1 VIKVISSIVPVKC
14 ALSFVFVDKVCE
26 YFGVKIGM
34 YFTYLGHYT
43 AALLWPAFLG
53 TMFWLL
59 SGSHQVVS
67 HILCWPFHVLIYVQ
81 FFFYF
86 SSYFLFFATKNSVT
100 VTFTQF
106 LPVTLFSFY
115 SIVQLYSSTVGLYSM
130 PRIQSLTDHCTQMC
144 RILICFL

>member
-43 AALLWPAFLG
+43 TALLWPAFLG

-59 SGSHQVVS
+59 SGSHQVIS
-67 HILCWPFHVLIYVQ
+67 HVLCWPFRVLIYVQ
-81 FFFYF
+81 YFFLLIFLVFMPPSVWLLSLLLHSFLSVRFHFIALCNYTYPLLHPTACLEF
-86 SSYFLFFATKNSVT
+86 SL
-100 VTFTQF
+100 
-106 LPVTLFSFY
+106 
-115 SIVQLYSSTVGLYSM
+115 
-130 PRIQSLTDHCTQMC
+130 
-144 RILICFL
+144 